1 MKNMN
6 NRTPADN
13 YIEVVQK
20 ESLKCLET
28 FMRACEVKNLNY
40 FLFFGSLLGAIR
52 HKGFIPWDDD
62 IDIAMPRADY
72 DRFVEEYGEHYFSD
86 DYFLDG
92 YNCAQYLNGQP
103 NVRINFKHLLIRKDK
118 ESCVSYH
125 NAFISIFPIDGLPD
139 NKIRCKIH
147 IFMTKLLYGLLRLS
161 RSAHSDVDK
170 LPNRSM
176 KEKFL
181 IKIHKII
188 PIGKLVSP
196 RLIAQTY
203 NKYRSRYDYKKT
215 KNAIASWDNNIYMS
229 ETMTNFQKVPFD
241 NLSCMIPSGWDAILK
256 VLYGNYMELPPL
268 KNRMPEHGVE
278 LVWK

>member
-1 MKNMN
+1 MN
-6 NRTPADN
+6 DNISTPTSN

-20 ESLKCLET
+20 ESLKCLEI
-28 FMRACEVKNLNY
+28 FIQACEAKNIKY

-72 DRFVEEYGEHYFSD
+72 DRFVEVYGKHYFSD

-118 ESCVSYH
+118 ESYVSYH

-139 NKIRCKIH
+139 NHIKCSIH

-170 LPNRSM
+170 LANRSM
-176 KEKFL
+176 KEKLL
-181 IKIHKII
+181 IKLHKIV

-196 RLIAQTY
+196 KLIAEAY
-203 NKYRSRYDYKKT
+203 NKYRMRYDYTKT
-215 KNAIASWDNNIYMS
+215 RKAIASWDNHIYMS
-229 ETMTNFQKVPFD
+229 ESMIKFEKVPFD
-241 NLSCMIPSGWDAILK
+241 NLNCMIPAGWDAILK
-256 VLYGNYMELPPL
+256 ILYGNYMELPPFE
-268 KNRMPEHGVE
+268 KRMPEHGVE
-278 LVWK
+278 LIWK